1 MSNMLSHVQKMFK
14 TAQSDLEANY
24 LKELAKRSGKDKLDF
39 MVEVNKL
46 IVGQSELSAFAA
58 HIQKGVLDKLTPKD
72 LESMG
77 VNQEEINEKLKY
89 VEVLVPISGYYDK

>member
-58 HIQKGVLDKLTPKD
+58 HIQK
-72 LESMG
+72 
-77 VNQEEINEKLKY
+77 EIGRAH
-89 VEVLVPISGYYDK
+89 V

>member
-1 MSNMLSHVQKMFK
+1 MLSHVQKMFK

-58 HIQKGVLDKLTPKD
+58 HIQQDVVDKLTPED

>member
-24 LKELAKRSGKDKLDF
+24 LKELAKHSGEDKLDF
-39 MVEVNKL
+39 MIEVNEL
-46 IVGQSELSAFAA
+46 IVGQSELSAFVAR
-58 HIQKGVLDKLTPKD
+58 IQKGVVDKLTPED

-77 VNQEEINEKLKY
+77 VNQEQINEKLKY
-89 VEVLVPISGYYDK
+89 VAVLVPMSG